1 MSSSKNL
8 TILYGD
14 DEESIAEYLSRI
26 EQEQIATGL
35 ADLNFSKMDGRNF
48 NEENFFNTVMAMP
61 ILSPYRQIIL
71 TNPLALASGKDGNKK
86 MLRLLESV
94 PPTTHIVLVITD
106 DFERKDWLIF
116 GKTSFLRKWAEKNS
130 EKAEIIEKRKPAVG
144 MMRDWIIKKTIA
156 MGGQIE
162 PQAAQILVTA
172 VGNDTRAA
180 KQELEKLLLYVNYGR
195 PIDSMDIQELV
206 TGSASVSIFDMVDA
220 LASGNAKE
228 AFRTLD
234 LLMQDQ
240 EIPVLFAMIIRQF
253 RLLIQTR
260 EIMDE
265 KGNIATV
272 QDELNQHPFVAEK
285 LWRQASRFRFLQLKS
300 IYRKLVEM
308 DFAFKTSQPDS
319 RAALDVLI
327 ADISLMVQD

>member
-1 MSSSKNL
+1 
-8 TILYGD
+8 
-14 DEESIAEYLSRI
+14 
-26 EQEQIATGL
+26 
-35 ADLNFSKMDGRNF
+35 
-48 NEENFFNTVMAMP
+48 
-61 ILSPYRQIIL
+61 
-71 TNPLALASGKDGNKK
+71 
-86 MLRLLESV
+86 
-94 PPTTHIVLVITD
+94 
-106 DFERKDWLIF
+106 
-116 GKTSFLRKWAEKNS
+116 
-130 EKAEIIEKRKPAVG
+130 
-144 MMRDWIIKKTIA
+144 
-156 MGGQIE
+156 
-162 PQAAQILVTA
+162 
-172 VGNDTRAA
+172 
-180 KQELEKLLLYVNYGR
+180 
-195 PIDSMDIQELV
+195 MDIQELV